1 MVREMESL
9 DDLNLKGYKIIQ
21 PESGFKFG
29 IDAVLI
35 ANFVRPRQNEVGVD
49 LGSGSGIIPVII
61 AAKSKAAKIIG
72 VEIQKEAWDASV
84 RTAAL
89 NGLEGRIEFLHH
101 DIKSIAEILPGHS
114 YDFVISNPP
123 YYKVDTLASPNNQK
137 NIARHEMLI
146 NHKEILEAAAY
157 LLKQKK
163 PFYMINKPERL
174 VELIEDGRKLG
185 LEPKEIQFVHP
196 NASKPPNLVLLKYV
210 KGGKA
215 GLKYHPPLFVY
226 DKNGGYT
233 QQIKYIYEN
242 DCIGE

>member
-1 MVREMESL
+1 M
-9 DDLNLKGYKIIQ
+9 DLKQNETIEDLQLNGMRIIQ
-21 PESGFKFG
+21 SDDGFKFG

-137 NIARHEMLI
+137 NI
-146 NHKEILEAAAY
+146 
-157 LLKQKK
+157 
-163 PFYMINKPERL
+163 
-174 VELIEDGRKLG
+174 VTD
-185 LEPKEIQFVHP
+185 
-196 NASKPPNLVLLKYV
+196 
-210 KGGKA
+210 
-215 GLKYHPPLFVY
+215 
-226 DKNGGYT
+226 
-233 QQIKYIYEN
+233 
-242 DCIGE
+242 